1 MMRSLVCLFLTVLL
15 RGAHAQAI
23 SEPDQPHLVDE
34 SQINVA
40 VHRTFTDAEMKVVD
54 RGMIAF
60 ACQFDT
66 AGTIKSISLSKLQ
79 GYKISSLNRELLQ
92 LNLRKYVKL
101 YVPKAFR
108 TPQTAYMREVGI
120 YYVGKS
126 FKRSP
131 SGSKK

>member
-1 MMRSLVCLFLTVLL
+1 MHRKIAGLLLTFFLCE
-15 RGAHAQAI
+15 AHAQGI
-23 SEPDQPHLVDE
+23 NEPDQPHLVDE

-40 VHRTFTDAEMKVVD
+40 VHRTFTDSEMKVVD
-54 RGMIAF
+54 RGLIAF

-66 AGTIKSISLSKLQ
+66 SGTITSINLSKLK
-79 GYKISSLNRELLQ
+79 GYQISSLNKDLLQ

-108 TPQTAYMREVGI
+108 TARTAYMREVGI

-126 FKRSP
+126 FKRLT